1 MKRDD
6 IGLGVDL
13 LERTGRFDT
22 ELAEP
27 ICGHERVVRD
37 DAHPQPERA
46 LRDLATDT
54 SQSEHT
60 ERLPRQLDSR
70 EARPVPRS
78 GRERSVCLGDVP
90 GEREEKRDRVLGSGV
105 DGRLGGVRD
114 DDPAAGRGLDV
125 DVVDADACPSDDLEA
140 FCLLDERRVDRRRR
154 ANDDRVV
161 VADDR
166 GEIRL
171 RVLDD
176 VEALP

>member
-6 IGLGVDL
+6 VGLGVDL
-13 LERTGRFDT
+13 LERAGRFDA

-27 ICGHERVVRD
+27 IGGHERVVRD
-37 DAHPQPERA
+37 DAHPEPERA
-46 LRDLATDT
+46 MRDLATDP

-70 EARPVPRS
+70 EARPVPGS
-78 GRERSVCLGDVP
+78 GRERGVRLGDVP
-90 GEREEKRDRVLGSGV
+90 GEREEERDRVLGSGV

-114 DDPAAGRGLDV
+114 DDPAAGRRLDV
-125 DVVDADACPSDDLEA
+125 DVVHADACPSDHLEA
-140 FCLLDERRVDRRRR
+140 VCVLDERRVDRRRR
-154 ANDDRVV
+154 ADDDRVV
-161 VADDR
+161 VDDDR

>member
-1 MKRDD
+1 MTTSAC
-6 IGLGVDL
+6 GVDL
-13 LERTGRFDT
+13 LERRGRLDT
-22 ELAEP
+22 ELAEA
-27 ICGHERVVRD
+27 IRRHERVVRD
-37 DAHPQPERA
+37 DAHPEPERA

-54 SQSEHT
+54 SQSEHA
-60 ERLPRQLDSR
+60 ERLPRQLDSG
-70 EARPVPRS
+70 EARAVPGS
-78 GRERSVCLGDVP
+78 GRERSVRLGDVAR
-90 GEREEKRDRVLGSGV
+90 EREEERDRVLGRGV

-125 DVVDADACPSDDLEA
+125 DVVHADACPSDDLEA
-140 FCLLDERRVDRRRR
+140 VCALDERRVDRRRR
-154 ANDDRVV
+154 ADDDRVV